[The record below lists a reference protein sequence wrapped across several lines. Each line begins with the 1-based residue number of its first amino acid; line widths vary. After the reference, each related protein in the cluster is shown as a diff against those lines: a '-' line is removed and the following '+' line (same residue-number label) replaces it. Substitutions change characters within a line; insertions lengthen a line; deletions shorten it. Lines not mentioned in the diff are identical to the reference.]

1 MDRWTIVCRI
11 VKLEYNEFVSKKTQ
25 KDTKVLNIE
34 LMDRTGMKIAGVFF
48 GDAAVKFKDYLVK
61 DRVYKIS
68 QGQIRA

>member
-1 MDRWTIVCRI
+1 
-11 VKLEYNEFVSKKTQ
+11 VSKKTQ